1 MKRIFRTLIFVAIM
15 TTTPF
20 VFTSC
25 DGLLDMLNELLEEM
39 ENNGDGDDEYNE
51 DNGTDSPE
59 DYPTYEEKPQI
70 HNFYVEVECY
80 ETRLN
85 IREQCAVLAEY
96 PNDFKFDIDC
106 YECDWVQVEWEQWVD
121 EYEWTPYLI
130 VYTNE
135 TEEAREMSF
144 SINIGENIICNHSV
158 FQYPQ

>member
-39 ENNGDGDDEYNE
+39 ENNGDGDDEYND
-51 DNGTDSPE
+51 DNSTGETGDI
-59 DYPTYEEKPQI
+59 PTYEEMPQI
-70 HNFYVEVECY
+70 HNSYVEVECY

-85 IREQCAVLAEY
+85 IRELCAVLAEY

-106 YECDWVQVEWEQWVD
+106 SECDWVQVEWEQWVD

>member
-39 ENNGDGDDEYNE
+39 ENNGDGDDEYND
-51 DNGTDSPE
+51 DNSTGETGDI
-59 DYPTYEEKPQI
+59 PTYEEMPQI
-70 HNFYVEVECY
+70 HNSYVEVECY

-85 IREQCAVLAEY
+85 IRELCAVLAEY
-96 PNDFKFDIDC
+96 PNDFKFDINC
-106 YECDWVQVEWEQWVD
+106 SECDWVQVEWEQWVD